1 MADSNDDLKAIDRLA
16 KELYGCISFAE
27 GEIPEAE
34 KLRELLIKE
43 ARMINTDPEI
53 PVNFGVEEFIESFN
67 EARTVGGLKEF
78 DEKEIAHTTE
88 IFGRIAHRFSTY
100 EARFDIDS
108 PDPAAVGIN
117 SIQFVKTDEGW
128 KVSGMCWFNRKENFP
143 IPKKYLNE

>member
-1 MADSNDDLKAIDRLA
+1 MTDSNEDLEAIDRLA
-16 KELYGCISFAE
+16 KDLYECISFVE
-27 GEIPEAE
+27 GGKPEVE

-78 DEKEIAHTTE
+78 HEKEIAHTTD
-88 IFGRIAHRFSTY
+88 IFGRIAQRFSTY
-100 EARFDIDS
+100 EARFEIDS
-108 PDPAAVGIN
+108 RIPAAVGIN

-128 KVSGMCWFNRKENFP
+128 KVSGMCWFNQKENSP
-143 IPKKYLNE
+143 IPKKYLYE